1 MEGKEGHEHL
11 SRLRKRAIDQFAI
24 GLVILLWGSLLMMKQ
39 AGIIDKTVSTLPF
52 LLTAF
57 GILLV
62 IGGIYKLSTAR
73 RSQEKATGR

>member
-1 MEGKEGHEHL
+1 MEGKENREHVN
-11 SRLRKRAIDQFAI
+11 RLRRRAIDQFAI
-24 GLVILLWGSLLMMKQ
+24 GLVILLWGSLLTLKQ

-62 IGGIYKLSTAR
+62 IGGIYKLSIAR
-73 RSQEKATGR
+73 RSWEEATGR